1 MAVTALLLGIA
12 VLFFL
17 CLLTGSVSI
26 PPADVVAALVG
37 GEVKPVWQFIVV
49 ESRLPQAITA
59 TVCGASL
66 ASCGLLLQA
75 IFHNPLA
82 DTSVLGISSGASLGV
97 ALVTMATGSG
107 LWMLSTT
114 VGGFALT
121 MAAALLGALAVM
133 AVMLQLARCIRSG
146 AMVLIAGIMVG
157 YVASSVVMIL
167 SAFAT
172 EDGLRSF
179 LVWGMGSFAGVTS
192 EHLAPFLLLQLL
204 GMGCMLALAKQLNV
218 WMLGSRYAESLG
230 LRTRRLRTMV
240 LAIVGLLAAVTTA
253 YCGPVAFI
261 GLAVPHIARML
272 ASTDDHRLLLPLTM
286 LAGAL
291 VALACNLVC
300 NLPVGGSILP
310 LNAITPIVGA
320 PVVVYVILKRN
331 QQLNTNL

>member
-26 PPADVVAALVG
+26 PAADVWAALTG
-37 GEVKPVWQFIVV
+37 GQVKPVWQFIVV
-49 ESRLPQAITA
+49 ESRLPQALAAIF
-59 TVCGASL
+59 CGASL
-66 ASCGLLLQA
+66 ASSGLLLQA

-97 ALVTMATGSG
+97 ALVTLATGGG
-107 LWMLSTT
+107 LWVLSGSF
-114 VGGFALT
+114 GGFALT
-121 MAAALLGALAVM
+121 MVAALLGALAVT
-133 AVMLQLARCIRSG
+133 AVMLQLASQIRSG
-146 AMVLIAGIMVG
+146 ALVLIVGIMVG

-167 SAFAT
+167 SALAT

-179 LVWGMGSFAGVTS
+179 LVWGMGSFSGVTR
-192 EHLAPFLLLQLL
+192 EHLLPFLALQLA
-204 GMGCMLALAKQLNV
+204 GMGGMLALAKQLNV
-218 WMLGSRYAESLG
+218 WMLGPQYAESLG
-230 LRTRRLRTMV
+230 LRTRRLRLLV

-253 YCGPVAFI
+253 YCGPVAFL

-272 ASTDDHRLLLPLTM
+272 CATDDHRVLLPLTM

-291 VALACNLVC
+291 VALACNLMC
-300 NLPVGGSILP
+300 SLPFGGSILP

-320 PVVVYVILKRN
+320 PVVVGVIMKKN
-331 QQLNTNL
+331 QSLNPNL

>member
-26 PPADVVAALVG
+26 PPADVVAALLG

-59 TVCGASL
+59 TFCGASL

-133 AVMLQLARCIRSG
+133 AVMLQLAQCIRSG

-167 SAFAT
+167 SALAT

-179 LVWGMGSFAGVTS
+179 LVWGMGSFANVAR
-192 EHLAPFLLLQLL
+192 EQLLPLLLLQLL

-230 LRTRRLRTMV
+230 LRTRRLRTLV
-240 LAIVGLLAAVTTA
+240 LAIVGLLAAVNTA

-291 VALACNLVC
+291 VALACNLAC
-300 NLPVGGSILP
+300 NLPLGGSILP